1 MRYKEFN
8 TLLEYK
14 RDITISNFGDRI
26 VDRMHNDNGLK
37 DWIATRQPED
47 EELHNEFFQVA
58 EEADPSQNKQYVQ
71 WIVQRFLDNSISR
84 YEDISSNI
92 AEFLFKY
99 HNLKTRNRLNDP
111 SDGAQAIPADI
122 NQIKT
127 KEDINAVHTELTPRW
142 NRLSQEQDNNREQK
156 MLSKGKASE
165 VYKDAYVRV
174 IVPEDE
180 ASACYYGQG
189 TMWCT
194 ASTMGQN
201 YFDHYNSNGKLY
213 ILIPTKPEYEGE
225 KYQLHFQNKQF
236 MNEQDVSIPLGHL
249 LDVRFAGSDVVE
261 FFMKIEPS
269 ITKMIE
275 FASESVLMDIVDVIV
290 EYVKGEVLPPII
302 EKVEEENHV
311 AYYDWLEEGG
321 FLLKDKKNNIKVKDG
336 APHYLEFDEVAKDA
350 IENILFNVDANYVE
364 IMDAVEI
371 DCADGDSYTLQDITS
386 ILRRKVDDIG
396 DGEPYQWMYNEVGQ
410 ALEGSMGI
418 ETSYYD
424 TDKSFKLMNFDVYAY
439 PTGDNQTGR
448 GNGYRYGGKDY
459 K

>member
-249 LDVRFAGSDVVE
+249 LDVRFAGSDVVD
-261 FFMKIEPS
+261 FFMKVEPS
-269 ITKMIE
+269 IKSMIE
-275 FASESVLMDIVDVIV
+275 FAPESVLMDIVDVYAKYTK
-290 EYVKGEVLPPII
+290 EELFPLII
-302 EKVEEENHV
+302 DKMKEDNHIE
-311 AYYDWLEEGG
+311 YYDWLEEGG
-321 FLLKDKKNNIKVKDG
+321 FLLKDNKNNVKIKDG
-336 APHYLEFDEVAKDA
+336 APNYFEFDNDGAETLQN
-350 IENILFNVDANYVE
+350 IESAVDANYEE
-364 IMDAVEI
+364 IMDVVDIRNEEGDENAYMLDDICDILSIRVE
-371 DCADGDSYTLQDITS
+371 DSGWDAENYKDIYDEVASHIVNKTS
-386 ILRRKVDDIG
+386 ITTN
-396 DGEPYQWMYNEVGQ
+396 YNENNKLIG
-410 ALEGSMGI
+410 
-418 ETSYYD
+418 
-424 TDKSFKLMNFDVYAY
+424 FKVYVY
-439 PTGDNQTGR
+439 GKDD
-448 GNGYRYGGKDY
+448 GYLYGGKDY

>member
-225 KYQLHFQNKQF
+225 KYQLHFQDKQF

-249 LDVRFAGSDVVE
+249 LDVRFAGSDVVD
-261 FFMKIEPS
+261 FFMKVKPS
-269 ITKMIE
+269 IKSMIE
-275 FASESVLMDIVDVIV
+275 FTPEHVLMDVVDIL
-290 EYVKGEVLPPII
+290 VKFTTDNLIPPII
-302 EKVEEENHV
+302 EKLSEKNHV
-311 AYYDWLEEGG
+311 AYYDWLDEGG
-321 FLLKDKKNNIKVKDG
+321 FLFKDSNNNVKVKDD
-336 APHYLEFDEVAKDA
+336 APKYLEFDGESKDA
-350 IENILFNVDANYVE
+350 IERILFFVDMNYAE
-364 IMDAVEI
+364 IMDVV
-371 DCADGDSYTLQDITS
+371 DMDYDQDINYS
-386 ILRRKVDDIG
+386 NNHVNNIISRKVQDAGWDEENQWIYDDVAEAI
-396 DGEPYQWMYNEVGQ
+396 DNNITINMN
-410 ALEGSMGI
+410 
-418 ETSYYD
+418 YD
-424 TDKSFKLMNFDVYAY
+424 DTNGSFKLNGFDVYAY
-439 PTGDNQTGR
+439 EDNDQ
-448 GNGYRYGGKDY
+448 GYRYGGKDY